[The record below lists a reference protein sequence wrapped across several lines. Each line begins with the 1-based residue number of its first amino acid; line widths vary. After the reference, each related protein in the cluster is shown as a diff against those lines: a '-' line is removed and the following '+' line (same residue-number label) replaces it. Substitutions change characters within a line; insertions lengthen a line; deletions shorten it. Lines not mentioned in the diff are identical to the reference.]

1 MMKNGLVQNPAPDWG
16 KLLHQVPCL
25 VTVQIDPPRGRV
37 LSISESLVKTGNGAL
52 SGEIE
57 RLVAIH
63 GVAQKLSRCPIIS
76 IMGQMN
82 GGKSSVLSSFL
93 SPDGASRVPV
103 GNGDLQGTHRF
114 VYWLPSAWRA
124 DGRAGQIIELITEGH
139 GRPPQELSRDPGES
153 HRQYNSGLDN
163 RELLLTPLVAFD
175 DRLGDYAFLDCP
187 DFQSYESAHEDRLRF
202 VVQSASL
209 CSAFL
214 FVMTQEGIRD
224 ARFQKAIM
232 MLRESLPGAKLY
244 LLVNK
249 IVPEAGQPAG
259 VASEPSLMNLAG
271 PARVRAVY
279 GALNFM
285 HGGGEGWPGWRDLT
299 PPALRERIGNARV
312 PHFFR
317 IFPGTHGPDQP
328 DFLVDLPSSG
338 GLDPAELQVAQVQS
352 TVASIQKGLRR
363 AHSLARQ
370 WAVERDAKVRGLH
383 AALLAFCVEKMF
395 RDQEGKP
402 LQALDPE
409 FVEKLQAAIISQ
421 APWYLRW
428 GLKLNRGAAGAA
440 KAAKEL
446 ATQVAGKVRDLLPLG
461 RVVGKADEL
470 IQAGTTAGT
479 IHLRGFDAKSLAK
492 AMAND
497 LRLQA
502 LGDGQCPKELMEEA
516 WGLVIGAASQFR
528 ARVDP
533 GRMTWLGKEFWE
545 TIPKSKKVTM
555 VATSNMLTLLGAM
568 GALGAAMLAPVDGG
582 ATLFGTLSLQ
592 ATLYSAV
599 LPVGAAAGMLLGGTF
614 TDFLIGLTELATL
627 PQLSCVFTLACDAFG
642 LPRRILN
649 AERVPEPLSVTFG
662 KSDGDSREFPL
673 PEVDHG
679 EGLRII
685 CPLADGVQWV
695 VDGDLAGSPALGG

>member
-114 VYWLPSAWRA
+114 VYWLPSAWRV
-124 DGRAGQIIELITEGH
+124 DGRAGQIIELVTKGH
-139 GRPPQELSRDPGES
+139 GRPPQELSRDTGEA

-175 DRLGDYAFLDCP
+175 ERLGDYAFLDCP

-214 FVMTQEGIRD
+214 FVLTQEGIRD

-271 PARVRAVY
+271 PARVRAAY

-299 PPALRERIGNARV
+299 PRALQERIGNPRV

-317 IFPGTHGPDQP
+317 IFPGTQGPDQP
-328 DFLVDLPSSG
+328 EFLVDLPSSG

-352 TVASIQKGLRR
+352 TVASIQEGLRR
-363 AHSLARQ
+363 ARLLVSQ
-370 WAVERDAKVRGLH
+370 WAVERDARVRGLH
-383 AALLAFCVEKMF
+383 AALLEFCASEIFSDK
-395 RDQEGKP
+395 DGKP
-402 LQALDPE
+402 LQLPDPE
-409 FVEKLQAAIISQ
+409 FVPKLEDAIIAQ
-421 APWYLRW
+421 APFYLRW
-428 GLKLNRGAAGAA
+428 GLKMNRGAGKAA
-440 KAAKEL
+440 KAGRDLAIQFAKR
-446 ATQVAGKVRDLLPLG
+446 VRDQIPLG
-461 RVVGKADEL
+461 RAVGKLVDVL
-470 IQAGTTAGT
+470 PTGDSSGSIQ
-479 IHLRGFDAKSLAK
+479 LKEFDSQSLARK
-492 AMAND
+492 MAND
-497 LRLQA
+497 LRLQS
-502 LGDGQCPKELMEEA
+502 LEEEPSKEETMREA
-516 WGLVIGAASQFR
+516 WDTVFRGAEYFR
-528 ARVDP
+528 AKADP
-533 GRMTWLGKEFWE
+533 DQITKLGREFWE
-545 TIPKSKKVTM
+545 TIPKSTKVKM
-555 VATSNMLTLLGAM
+555 IATTNLLTLFGAI
-568 GALGAAMLAPVDGG
+568 GALGAAMVAPVDGG

-592 ATLYSAV
+592 TSLYSAV
-599 LPVGAAAGMLLGGTF
+599 LPLGAAGGLLLGGTF
-614 TDFLIGLTELATL
+614 TDFLISLTELVTL

-642 LPRRILN
+642 LPRRILGRKG
-649 AERVPEPLSVTFG
+649 APEPLVVTFG
-662 KSDGDSREFPL
+662 KPGQESKEFKL
-673 PEVDHG
+673 PEVDLVR
-679 EGLRII
+679 GLPIL

-695 VDGDLAGSPALGG
+695 VDDDLAGSPAMGG